1 MHNQRNAQNFRSIP
15 MKTLVALVSI
25 VLAIA
30 IPAAARAQSA
40 QVKQTAAVATPA
52 AAQTADRPQ
61 ISVGESWDYSF
72 RDSRNSRTDCTYAL
86 TVTAVTADTISID
99 MQNPRHCN
107 IGALAESTVYDKD
120 FNLMYA
126 GMTPYRTN
134 AFPLA
139 VGKQWSQQF
148 AYNTEANTPV
158 HNDVTAKVVAIEKV
172 TVPAGIFDAY
182 KVVVERK
189 YQSQYV
195 SGTITETRWYAPQA
209 KNYVRRISVDSASAS
224 NTLVSELT
232 NYHHAR

>member
-1 MHNQRNAQNFRSIP
+1 
-15 MKTLVALVSI
+15 MKAFYAAGAI
-25 VLAIA
+25 VLANA
-30 IPAAARAQSA
+30 IPAYAGEQLA
-40 QVKQTAAVATPA
+40 QVQQVTAMATPA
-52 AAQTADRPQ
+52 AAQVADRPQ

-72 RDSRNSRTDCTYAL
+72 RDTRNSRTGCTYSL
-86 TVTAVTADTISID
+86 TVTGVTNDTITVD
-99 MQNPRHCN
+99 MQNPQHCN

-126 GMTPYRTN
+126 GLTPYRTN

-139 VGKQWSQQF
+139 VGKQWNQKF

-158 HNDVTAKVVAIEKV
+158 HNDVTAKIVTFEKV
-172 TVPAGIFDAY
+172 TVPAGTFDAY

-209 KNYVRRISVDSASAS
+209 KNYVRRTSVDSASAS
-224 NTLVSELT
+224 NSLVSELLT
-232 NYHHAR
+232 YRHAR

>member
-1 MHNQRNAQNFRSIP
+1 
-15 MKTLVALVSI
+15 MKTLIAVVSN

-30 IPAAARAQSA
+30 I
-40 QVKQTAAVATPA
+40 AAVALAQPAHGQQATAKTTPA
-52 AAQTADRPQ
+52 AAPAAVRPQ
-61 ISVGESWDYSF
+61 ISVWESWDYSF
-72 RDSRNSRTDCTYAL
+72 HDSRNSRTDCSYAL
-86 TVTAVTADTISID
+86 TVTAVTGDTISVD

-126 GMTPYRTN
+126 GMTAYRTN

-139 VGKQWSQQF
+139 VGKTWNQQF

-158 HNDVTAKVVAIEKV
+158 HNDVTAKVVATEKV

-224 NTLVSELT
+224 NSQVSELT
-232 NYHHAR
+232 NYRHMR